1 MEARY
6 EEPAEH
12 DDSGYPLETLE
23 GGEDSKHAP
32 DFLSEVVR
40 DTAMKRLNFFG
51 E

>member
-6 EEPAEH
+6 EGSAEH
-12 DDSGYPLETLE
+12 DDSVYPTETLGKSE
-23 GGEDSKHAP
+23 GDKATP

-40 DTAMKRLNFFG
+40 DSAMKRLNFFG

>member
-6 EEPAEH
+6 EGSAEH
-12 DDSGYPLETLE
+12 DDSGYPAETLE
-23 GGEDSKHAP
+23 GGVDNKGVP

>member
-6 EEPAEH
+6 EEYAERDNSDYPA
-12 DDSGYPLETLE
+12 ETLE
-23 GGEDSKHAP
+23 RGEDSKHAP

-40 DTAMKRLNFFG
+40 DSAMKRLNFFG